1 MSSIAVMKKNVL
13 VLALL
18 LWAGMAAQAQKKY
31 AVYGVGF
38 YNQENLFDT
47 CHDAGKNDYEYLP
60 EKGWNKLKFENKL
73 KNMARALSD
82 MGTDV
87 LPQVGCAVIGMAE
100 VENANVLDH
109 LTAEPA
115 LRARNYKY
123 VHVEGPDRRGID
135 CALLYNPAL
144 FSVKDVKLIPYKPE
158 KASDSTFFTRGFL
171 TVRGEMAGDDITF
184 IVCHWPSRYSTG
196 YYRELAAKQVKAI
209 KDSIVSETPA
219 AKVIV
224 MGDMND
230 DPTNKSMKEVLSAR
244 PTIDDVGEGDMY
256 NPWYNIL
263 AKEGK
268 GTLFYQGSWNLFDQ
282 IVLSPGL
289 LTKKKEKDYTTL
301 KFYKNQIFYRDYLI
315 QQEGEYKGAPLR
327 TSASGRWLNGFS
339 DHLPVV
345 VYLVKERQ

>member
-1 MSSIAVMKKNVL
+1 MNRVGTTTKAF
-13 VLALL
+13 LL
-18 LWAGMAAQAQKKY
+18 LATLLWIGTMGFAQKKY

-47 CHDAGKNDYEYLP
+47 CHDEGKNDYEYLP
-60 EKGWNKLKFENKL
+60 AKGWNALKYTNKL

-87 LPQVGCAVIGMAE
+87 LPQVGCAVIGLAE
-100 VENANVLDH
+100 VENDNVLND
-109 LTAEPA
+109 LTAQPA
-115 LRARNYKY
+115 LKARNYKY
-123 VHVEGPDRRGID
+123 VHIEGLDKRGID

-144 FSVKDVKLIPYKPE
+144 FTVKDTKLLPYKTE
-158 KASDSTFFTRGFL
+158 RASDSTFYTRGFL

-184 IVCHWPSRYSTG
+184 IVCHWPSRFSTG

-209 KDSIVSETPA
+209 KDSIIAQTPE

-230 DPTNKSMKEVLSAR
+230 DPTNKSMKEVLAAK
-244 PTIDDVGEGDMY
+244 PTIEEMKDGDMY

-268 GTLFYQGSWNLFDQ
+268 GTLFYQSSWNLFDQ
-282 IVLSPGL
+282 IVLSPSL
-289 LTKKKEKDYTTL
+289 VTTNKEKDYSTL
-301 KFYKNQIFYRDYLI
+301 KLFKYHIFHRDYLM
-315 QQEGEYKGAPLR
+315 QQEGQYKGSPLR
-327 TSASGRWLNGFS
+327 TQASGRWLNGYS

-345 VYLVKERQ
+345 IYLIKEKQ